1 MKIVRSVH
9 TEAGSCHVKT
19 KFHLIK
25 KVRMSFYQSA
35 TCLKFLRKQISSS
48 NQNFFEQRLF
58 IRYFSSIYVVV
69 LAWGENGNSILEI
82 ANKTYVK

>member
-25 KVRMSFYQSA
+25 NVRMSFYQSA

-48 NQNFFEQRLF
+48 NQNFFEQQLF

-69 LAWGENGNSILEI
+69 LAWGENRNSILEI